1 MWAGGAQ
8 GNVASGS
15 QTAKDT
21 RPLRERPYQV
31 KMRQDIIDWCRA
43 NELDV
48 TPATL
53 QNITA
58 KDFRVIFEQLVQCLD
73 PSWSFDPAK
82 NLGDQLVQALKALY
96 YPYVGSIDM
105 KWLSAPGAPYSWP
118 SLLGML
124 HWLAELGR
132 VRELVRA
139 MYNPTDDEHLRRRAN
154 T

>member
-8 GNVASGS
+8 GNVTSSS
-15 QTAKDT
+15 QPQRDP

-43 NELDV
+43 NDLDV
-48 TPATL
+48 QPQVL

-73 PSWSFDPAK
+73 PSWGFDPAK
-82 NLGDQLVQALKALY
+82 NLGDQLIQALKALY
-96 YPYVGSIDM
+96 YPYVGSIDL

-132 VRELVRA
+132 VCPLFHLTLDVLLNK
-139 MYNPTDDEHLRRRAN
+139 NPG
-154 T
+154 

>member
-1 MWAGGAQ
+1 MSYTAKCSICSSTRRGSIWAGGAQ
-8 GNVASGS
+8 GNVPPGS
-15 QTAKDT
+15 QPVKDN

-31 KMRQDIIDWCRA
+31 KMRQDIIDWCRT
-43 NELDV
+43 NDLDISPQV
-48 TPATL
+48 L

-73 PSWSFDPAK
+73 PSWAFDPTK
-82 NLGDQLVQALKALY
+82 NLGDQLIQALKALY
-96 YPYVGSIDM
+96 YPYVGSIDL

-132 VRELVRA
+132 VRIF
-139 MYNPTDDEHLRRRAN
+139 M
-154 T
+154 